1 MCCCPLL
8 SSSAFSVSA
17 NISAFLTITTFK
29 MLLNTPEYAPSKI
42 ATELLFSH
50 RNDAQLV
57 LTGNQVPVNSTH
69 SKPKSMATA
78 PPPPS
83 HRLRRR
89 AWQHRRPHRRRW
101 QLHLHRRR
109 VWQHRHHRRRVW
121 QLHRRHRRV
130 WRPQRLRPDQRG
142 SNARRTSNADDRR
155 RCGSQGCRR
164 TTSRDRQMMIMRCL

>member
-83 HRLRRR
+83 PQPASKSAVMPKLER
-89 AWQHRRPHRRRW
+89 AAPPRTAPPPPQPRIAAPSPPPRSAVPPPPPRMAAPPPPPPRMAAPPPPPPQMAAPAPPPRPAGK
-101 QLHLHRRR
+101 QCPPN
-109 VWQHRHHRRRVW
+109 VK
-121 QLHRRHRRV
+121 
-130 WRPQRLRPDQRG
+130 
-142 SNARRTSNADDRR
+142 
-155 RCGSQGCRR
+155 CG
-164 TTSRDRQMMIMRCL
+164 